1 MLEVALTSF
10 TTFFATIGPVEA
22 AVLFATL
29 TPKMEQAARAA
40 IAIRATAIAGSLL
53 LIFTLFGQPLL
64 DELGVSIA
72 ALQSAGGIILLLI
85 ALDMIFAK
93 PTSAFKLTQ
102 PEDEEAQTK
111 DDIAVFP
118 LAMPLLAGPGA
129 MSAGILLAANADG
142 NALSLATT
150 VGALA
155 AVMAVTLA
163 LLLLSHQLNRMIG
176 ITAQRVLMR
185 VFGIL
190 LAAIAVQAMFNGLA
204 SIGVIHLQLETHAG
218 TPVRPPLTVSVQNW
232 DSRVCGGVSHAVS
245 AFGIRAYPPEYGWN
259 RSVAR
264 PRDAPMFPRGACP
277 RRLQRCR
284 PNGQ

>member
-1 MLEVALTSF
+1 MLEFALTSF

-29 TPKMEQAARAA
+29 TPKISRAERAA
-40 IAIRATAIAGSLL
+40 IALRATAIAGGLL
-53 LIFTLFGQPLL
+53 LFFTLLGQPLL

-72 ALQSAGGIILLLI
+72 ALQTAGGIILLII

-102 PEDEEAQTK
+102 PEDEEAKTK

-129 MSAGILLAANADG
+129 MSAGILLAANTEG
-142 NALSLATT
+142 QPWALAAT

-155 AVMAVTLA
+155 AVMAITLF
-163 LLLLSHQLNRMIG
+163 LLLASHQLNRMIG

-190 LAAIAVQAMFNGLA
+190 LAAIAVQAVFNGMATSGL
-204 SIGVIHLQLETHAG
+204 
-218 TPVRPPLTVSVQNW
+218 
-232 DSRVCGGVSHAVS
+232 
-245 AFGIRAYPPEYGWN
+245 
-259 RSVAR
+259 
-264 PRDAPMFPRGACP
+264 M
-277 RRLQRCR
+277 RL
-284 PNGQ
+284 PT

>member
-1 MLEVALTSF
+1 VKLGEWRITSLLGWAEGMLEIALTSF

-29 TPKMEQAARAA
+29 TPKMAREERAA
-40 IAIRATAIAGSLL
+40 IAVRATVIAGGLL
-53 LIFTLFGQPLL
+53 LIFTLLGQPLL
-64 DELGVSIA
+64 DELGVSIG
-72 ALQSAGGIILLLI
+72 ALQTGGGIVLLII

-111 DDIAVFP
+111 ANTNDDIAVFP

-142 NALSLATT
+142 DPLALATT
-150 VGALA
+150 VGGLA
-155 AVMAVTLA
+155 AVMAVTL
-163 LLLLSHQLNRMIG
+163 LLLLASHQINRIIG

-190 LAAIAVQAMFNGLA
+190 LSGIAVQAVFNGIAA
-204 SIGVIHLQLETHAG
+204 SGL
-218 TPVRPPLTVSVQNW
+218 VRL
-232 DSRVCGGVSHAVS
+232 GG
-245 AFGIRAYPPEYGWN
+245 
-259 RSVAR
+259 
-264 PRDAPMFPRGACP
+264 
-277 RRLQRCR
+277 
-284 PNGQ
+284 

>member
-1 MLEVALTSF
+1 MLETALTSF

-29 TPKMEQAARAA
+29 TPKMERAERAA
-40 IAIRATAIAGSLL
+40 IALRATAIASVLL

-72 ALQSAGGIILLLI
+72 ALQTAGGIILLMI
-85 ALDMIFAK
+85 ALDMVFAK

-142 NALSLATT
+142 QPLLLATT

-155 AVMAVTLA
+155 AVMLVTLA
-163 LLLLSHQLNRMIG
+163 LLLLSHRINRLLG

-190 LAAIAVQAMFNGLA
+190 LAGIAVQALFNGLGA
-204 SIGVIHLQLETHAG
+204 SGLL
-218 TPVRPPLTVSVQNW
+218 
-232 DSRVCGGVSHAVS
+232 
-245 AFGIRAYPPEYGWN
+245 RA
-259 RSVAR
+259 A
-264 PRDAPMFPRGACP
+264 
-277 RRLQRCR
+277 
-284 PNGQ
+284 

>member
-1 MLEVALTSF
+1 MLEIALTSF

-29 TPKMEQAARAA
+29 TPKMTGGERAA
-40 IAIRATAIAGSLL
+40 IAVRATIIASLLL
-53 LIFTLFGQPLL
+53 LIFTLLGQPLL

-72 ALQSAGGIILLLI
+72 ALQTAGGIVLLII

-129 MSAGILLAANADG
+129 MSAGILLAANTSG
-142 NALSLATT
+142 NPLALTAV

-155 AVMAVTLA
+155 AVMALTLG
-163 LLLLSHQLNRMIG
+163 LLLLSHQLNRVIG

-190 LAAIAVQAMFNGLA
+190 LSGIAVQAVFNGLEG
-204 SIGVIHLQLETHAG
+204 SGLL
-218 TPVRPPLTVSVQNW
+218 
-232 DSRVCGGVSHAVS
+232 
-245 AFGIRAYPPEYGWN
+245 
-259 RSVAR
+259 
-264 PRDAPMFPRGACP
+264 
-277 RRLQRCR
+277 RLG
-284 PNGQ
+284 N

>member
-1 MLEVALTSF
+1 MLEIALTSF

-29 TPKMEQAARAA
+29 TPKMRASERAA
-40 IAIRATAIAGSLL
+40 IAVRATIIASLLL
-53 LIFTLFGQPLL
+53 LIFTLLGQPLL

-72 ALQSAGGIILLLI
+72 ALQTGGGIVLLII

-142 NALSLATT
+142 NAL
-150 VGALA
+150 GADGGRWRARRRDGDHARAAA
-155 AVMAVTLA
+155 AVASTQPHDRHHRAARADARVRHPPVRHRRAGGIQRPWRQRSLPA
-163 LLLLSHQLNRMIG
+163 RELNGDRVKP
-176 ITAQRVLMR
+176 AQRLGR
-185 VFGIL
+185 
-190 LAAIAVQAMFNGLA
+190 
-204 SIGVIHLQLETHAG
+204 H
-218 TPVRPPLTVSVQNW
+218 
-232 DSRVCGGVSHAVS
+232 
-245 AFGIRAYPPEYGWN
+245 
-259 RSVAR
+259 
-264 PRDAPMFPRGACP
+264 
-277 RRLQRCR
+277 
-284 PNGQ
+284 